1 MMGHPLF
8 DDAQVQVLALAT
20 RVVKLQFFNK
30 KVTGALLDARAFNIS
45 KLHQALRRKRR
56 WQE

>member
-1 MMGHPLF
+1 
-8 DDAQVQVLALAT
+8 VLALAT
-20 RVVKLQFFNK
+20 RVVELQFFDK
-30 KVTGALLDARAFNIS
+30 KVTGALLDARAFYIG